1 MISLILRLIIL
12 TLGVFVAAYL
22 VPGINIAGYGAAIKA
37 AILLGLLNIFI
48 KPLLFLLTLPINI
61 LTLGVF
67 TLIING
73 LLLWFVG
80 AVVHGFSISGFFTA
94 VLGSIVISILSI
106 LLNRFI

>member
-22 VPGINIAGYGAAIKA
+22 VPGINIAGYGAAVKA
-37 AILLGLLNIFI
+37 AVLLGLLNIFI
-48 KPLLFLLTLPINI
+48 KPVLFLLTLPINI

-94 VLGSIVISILSI
+94 ALGSTVISILS
-106 LLNRFI
+106 LLL

>member
-1 MISLILRLIIL
+1 MSLLLRLIIL
-12 TLGVFVAAYL
+12 TSGVFLAAYL
-22 VPGINIAGYGAAIKA
+22 VPGINVAGYGAAIKA
-37 AILLGLLNIFI
+37 ALLLGFLNIFI
-48 KPLLFLLTLPINI
+48 KPVLFILTLPINI

-80 AVVHGFSISGFFTA
+80 TVVSGFSISGFFTA
-94 VLGSIVISILSI
+94 VLGSIIISILSI

>member
-1 MISLILRLIIL
+1 MISIILRLIIL

-37 AILLGLLNIFI
+37 AVVLGLLNIFI
-48 KPLLFLLTLPINI
+48 KPVLFLLTLPINI

>member
-1 MISLILRLIIL
+1 MISIIMRLIVL
-12 TLGVFVAAYL
+12 ALGVFVAAYL

-37 AILLGLLNIFI
+37 ALLLGILNIFI
-48 KPLLFLLTLPINI
+48 KPVLLLLTLPINI
-61 LTLGVF
+61 LTIGVF

-80 AVVHGFSISGFFTA
+80 AVVHGFSISGFLTA
-94 VLGSIVISILSI
+94 ILGSIVISVLSI

>member
-1 MISLILRLIIL
+1 MINIILRLIIL

-37 AILLGLLNIFI
+37 ALLLGFLNIFI
-48 KPLLFLLTLPINI
+48 KPALFLLTLPINI
-61 LTLGVF
+61 LTLWVF

-94 VLGSIVISILSI
+94 VLGSIIISILSI

>member
-12 TLGVFVAAYL
+12 TLGVFLAAYL
-22 VPGINIAGYGAAIKA
+22 VPGINVAGYGSAVKA
-37 AILLGLLNIFI
+37 ALLLGLLNIFV
-48 KPLLFLLTLPINI
+48 KPVLFLLTLPINI

-67 TLIING
+67 TLVING

-80 AVVHGFSISGFFTA
+80 AVVPGFSISGFLTA
-94 VLGSIVISILSI
+94 VLGSIVISIMSI

>member
-1 MISLILRLIIL
+1 MISIILRLIIL

-22 VPGINIAGYGAAIKA
+22 VPGINIAGYGAAVKA
-37 AILLGLLNIFI
+37 AVLLGFLNIFI
-48 KPLLFLLTLPINI
+48 KPVLFLLTLPINI

-80 AVVHGFSISGFFTA
+80 AVVHGFSIAGFFTA

>member
-1 MISLILRLIIL
+1 MINIILRLIIL

-22 VPGINIAGYGAAIKA
+22 VPGIHIAGYGAAIKA
-37 AILLGLLNIFI
+37 ALLLGFLNIFI
-48 KPLLFLLTLPINI
+48 KPALFLLTLPINI

-94 VLGSIVISILSI
+94 LLGSIIISILSI